1 MLYEYCVSTGS
12 HLMHGVHKSPCRV
25 GCVCVCLLDEVWHNS
40 SFNFLCSCEIRA
52 LCYHTTIRGGVATDQ
67 RFTHSEIKYSF

>member
-25 GCVCVCLLDEVWHNS
+25 GCVCVCLLDEVWHNPHLI
-40 SFNFLCSCEIRA
+40 FYAVVKYVL
-52 LCYHTTIRGGVATDQ
+52 YVTTPR
-67 RFTHSEIKYSF
+67 